1 MHKRTMGKSNR
12 RGLERERE
20 RERERVFRELFIYL
34 FIFILWT
41 RMVT

>member
-20 RERERVFRELFIYL
+20 REREGFQRVIFYF